1 MGDLIMSNT
10 PMKDQI
16 IDALKAH
23 SEAVFEVIA
32 AHMAALNGKSEWSM
46 EDNFL
51 TTESIAALAI
61 EVGLP
66 APVNCFE
73 ETTEDHFWIKVA
85 QEYGYEHDLEDEIY

>member
-1 MGDLIMSNT
+1 MSNT

-23 SEAVFEVIA
+23 SEAVFEAIA
-32 AHMAALNGKSEWSM
+32 VNMAALNGKSEWSM

-66 APVNCFE
+66 APVNGFE
-73 ETTEDHFWIKVA
+73 ETAEDHFWIKTA
-85 QEYGYEHDLEDEIY
+85 QEYSFSHDLEESH